1 MQGSENKNKQNP
13 ALVESGEEAHL
24 VVVDTNWSW
33 TPNLSYCLVLSV
45 TVFLDALLDPDSD
58 HITQKLGLTFSPIQV
73 TTMYHF

>member
-1 MQGSENKNKQNP
+1 MHAGLREQKQNP

-45 TVFLDALLDPDSD
+45 TVFLDALLTL
-58 HITQKLGLTFSPIQV
+58 TQTTLHRSLG
-73 TTMYHF
+73 